1 MEQRRHAEPD
11 PLFIQHAPREGQRP
25 LQRRFALFAEDHLV
39 EIDRRALR
47 VAGILEDLFHVLLVR
62 EVDDPDRDL
71 RLPGPQRSRPAV
83 MPVDDP
89 ISLRMRPLDDDRLAL
104 VIMLGHLQRVHI
116 LLLIR
121 GNDLVIRTDLR
132 RAELI
137 LRVGM
142 KIVAA
147 RLADQQA
154 AQDPG
159 LDRETDA
166 LAVLHFLRQVF
177 IKKRFASCHGPSLLR
192 RSAFYVSL
200 SCGRGLRTARG
211 PG

>member
-1 MEQRRHAEPD
+1 MP
-11 PLFIQHAPREGQRP
+11 
-25 LQRRFALFAEDHLV
+25 
-39 EIDRRALR
+39 
-47 VAGILEDLFHVLLVR
+47 GILEDLFYVLLVR

-71 RLPGPQRSRPAV
+71 RLSGPQRGSPAV

-89 ISLRMRPLDDDRLAL
+89 ISVRMRPLDDDRLAL

-159 LDRETDA
+159 LDREKDA

-177 IKKRFASCHGPSLLR
+177 VKKRFASRHDLFPPAPERIFQVPL
-192 RSAFYVSL
+192 F
-200 SCGRGLRTARG
+200 CGRESFQL
-211 PG
+211 